1 MEVGSYFQLV
11 NCVAKDFFPRKTVPA
26 LESGVDVHEPPFFH
40 AILDRIEQGDA
51 ASLGSELPRLND
63 ALNNLRLLRP
73 EYERSLKEYDEL
85 QNRKVG

>member
-1 MEVGSYFQLV
+1 MPNDAIPQTLNWKEPYQL
-11 NCVAKDFFPRKTVPA
+11 AMLEMDARKLPLLIDRA
-26 LESGVDVHEPPFFH
+26 NE
-40 AILDRIEQGDA
+40 AILDRIENGDA
-51 ASLGSELPRLND
+51 RSLKSEIHLLND